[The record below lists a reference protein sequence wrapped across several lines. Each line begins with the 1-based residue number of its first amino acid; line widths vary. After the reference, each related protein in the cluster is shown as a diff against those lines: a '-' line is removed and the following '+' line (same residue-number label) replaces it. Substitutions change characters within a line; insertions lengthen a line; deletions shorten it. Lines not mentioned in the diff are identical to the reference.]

1 MPKRSGA
8 APHTDHGRFFEH
20 FTLGETLRHAVPL
33 TLGHGDS
40 VLYRALTGSR
50 HALFS
55 AAPFARANGFRDL
68 PLDPLLAFHVVFGK
82 TVPDI
87 SRNAVA
93 NLGYADGRFLSPVYA
108 GDTLQAE
115 SEVIGL
121 KQTSSGRTGIV
132 WVRTTGFNQDREPVL
147 TYVRWVL
154 VNKRDLNAA
163 APEPC
168 VPDLPEAVAPGALVP
183 PAAYADWSASM
194 TGSASVLS
202 DYGIGDR
209 IDHVDGMTLE
219 EAEHQIAT
227 RLYQNTARV
236 HFDALARR
244 SGEGRDEQRLVYGGV
259 VMSLARALSVNG
271 LTNAAQILALNAGRH
286 VAPVH
291 AGDTLYAWSEVLDR
305 AALSETVGA
314 LRLRLVATRNRP
326 CDGFPLK
333 TEAGG
338 DDPAVVL
345 DLDYWAAV
353 PLQTTP

>member
-1 MPKRSGA
+1 MSELSRP

-20 FTLGETLRHAVPL
+20 FTLGETLRHSVPL
-33 TLGHGDS
+33 TLGQGDA

-68 PLDPLLAFHVVFGK
+68 PIDPLLAFHVVFGK

-93 NLGYADGRFLSPVYA
+93 NLGYADGRFLAPVYP
-108 GDTLQAE
+108 GDTLRADSQ
-115 SEVIGL
+115 VIGL

-132 WVRTTGFNQDREPVL
+132 WVRTTGYNQEERPVL

-154 VNKRDLNAA
+154 LRKRDLE
-163 APEPC
+163 APAPATV
-168 VPDLPEAVAPGALVP
+168 VPDLPGSVAPEALPRP
-183 PAAYADWSASM
+183 PAYEGWSASM
-194 TGSASVLS
+194 SGSPAVMA
-202 DYGIGDR
+202 DYRIGDR
-209 IDHVDGMTLE
+209 IDHVDGITLE

-236 HFDALARR
+236 HFDALARA
-244 SGEGRDEQRLVYGGV
+244 GTEGHPGQRLVYGGV

-271 LTNAAQILALNAGRH
+271 LTNAAQILALNGGRH

-291 AGDTLYAWSEVLDR
+291 AGDTIYAWSEVLDR
-305 AALSETVGA
+305 ATLSDTAGA

-326 CDGFPLK
+326 CEAFPLK
-333 TEAGG
+333 TATGE

-345 DLDYWAAV
+345 DLDYWAAL
-353 PLQTTP
+353 PLRTTP